1 MLKRRLFCLTLA
13 LVLLNPFPLLAAGPG
28 AQGTEAQPKI
38 DLYVTDWCGYCKR
51 AEAFFTARGLSFN
64 RFDVE
69 KDQLAAV
76 QREKFPGRG
85 VPYAVINGTGILG
98 YSEAEYFQALRSKK

>member
-1 MLKRRLFCLTLA
+1 MIKRRLFCIA
-13 LVLLNPFPLLAAGPG
+13 LVLVLFNPFPLLAAGP
-28 AQGTEAQPKI
+28 AQSAEPQPQI

-51 AEAFFTARGLSFN
+51 AEAFFSGRGLSFN

-69 KDQLAAV
+69 KDPLAAAR
-76 QREKFPGRG
+76 REKFPGRG

-98 YSEAEYFQALRSKK
+98 YSETEYLQALRSKK